1 MQAIAR
7 IKYLKISPKKMRLVA
22 DLIKDKPVEDALNIL
37 NFTPRA
43 AAHHLAKTVKAAA
56 ANAISG
62 VGTAKLKAEDLHV
75 SKVMVDSAPTA
86 KRIRFQTMGRV
97 YRIRKRYCHVL
108 VEVEGEPEPETVKTK
123 SRRSKKATE
132 DKSESGLKKTAK
144 GKTKKAGGEKKKVK
158 SKTDDKE
165 TTLKVTKKSEKES
178 ETAVD
183 NKNSKA
189 AVDSIEEKADNAVSG
204 KDDAEEK

>member
-7 IKYLKISPKKMRLVA
+7 IKYLKVPPKKMRLVA
-22 DLIKDKPVEDALNIL
+22 ALVKGKPVEEALNIL

-75 SKVMVDSAPTA
+75 SNVMVDSAPTA
-86 KRIRFQTMGRV
+86 KRIRFQSMGRV

-108 VEVEGEPEPETVKTK
+108 VEVEGDPEPEVVKTK
-123 SRRSKKATE
+123 TRATKKVSEGKAAPEVKKA
-132 DKSESGLKKTAK
+132 AK
-144 GKTKKAGGEKKKVK
+144 GKTKKTAAVKKKAEAKSDDTKTAPKVK
-158 SKTDDKE
+158 KKE
-165 TTLKVTKKSEKES
+165 KSAKEI
-178 ETAVD
+178 AVD

-189 AVDSIEEKADNAVSG
+189 TVDSIKEKADNAGSD
-204 KDDAEEK
+204 KDNAEEK